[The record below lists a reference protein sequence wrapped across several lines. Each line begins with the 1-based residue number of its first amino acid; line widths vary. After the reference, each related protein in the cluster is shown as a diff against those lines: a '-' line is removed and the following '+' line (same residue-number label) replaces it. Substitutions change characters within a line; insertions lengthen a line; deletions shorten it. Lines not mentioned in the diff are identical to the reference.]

1 MKYYDFI
8 YKIDKTEHKMSV
20 LIVYAS
26 YNSTTAECAQILSE
40 KLPDS
45 HVVNLSKGKPDITN
59 YDTVVMG
66 SCIRFNNIHKKLI
79 NFIRDNLDV
88 LIKKNTA
95 IYLCCGFPEKANQYL
110 LHNFPKKLLNKSVSI
125 QCFGG
130 KLKVKLYKLYDK
142 LIMKTV
148 QKNFKLDNRE
158 FTKIDYEN
166 IQEMVDE
173 ILKLN
178 KK

>member
-1 MKYYDFI
+1 MKI
-8 YKIDKTEHKMSV
+8 
-20 LIVYAS
+20 LIAYAS
-26 YNSTTAECAQILSE
+26 NNSTTEKCATILAE

-45 HVVNLSKGKPDITN
+45 HIVDLTKSKIDISN
-59 YDTVVMG
+59 YDTIIIG
-66 SCIRFNNIHKKLI
+66 SCIRFNNIHNAVI
-79 NFIRDNLDV
+79 DFIKANLD
-88 LIKKNTA
+88 LLLKKNTA

-130 KLKVKLYKLYDK
+130 RLKVKPYKLYDQ

-148 QKNFKLDNRE
+148 QKNFKIEKRE
-158 FTKIDYEN
+158 FTDINYER
-166 IQEMVDE
+166 IQEMAVD

-178 KK
+178 K